1 MAIER
6 LKVNIHICDKIY
18 HFYLLGSGLLE
29 MGFFSLKPSK
39 LEFADFFKDVM
50 HIPLYKLF
58 TFPLLVDECKP
69 ISIVW
74 IL

>member
-1 MAIER
+1 MATER
-6 LKVNIHICDKIY
+6 LKANIHICDKMY

-39 LEFADFFKDVM
+39 LEFADFFKDVK

-58 TFPLLVDECKP
+58 TFPLLVDEHKP

>member
-1 MAIER
+1 MAIES
-6 LKVNIHICDKIY
+6 LKVNIHICDKMY
-18 HFYLLGSGLLE
+18 HFYFLGSGLLE

-39 LEFADFFKDVM
+39 LEFADFFKDVK

-58 TFPLLVDECKP
+58 TFPLLVDERKP